1 MKRLMLIE
9 SGVTNPRKFVY
20 QVYPPHGLMY
30 LASWLRRQK
39 PELEIKI
46 IDLMVRRAAE
56 ESILTELLEFA
67 PELVGI
73 HAMHFQAKSMHR
85 LAALV
90 KSRLQIPV
98 IAGGPYPSSEP
109 EAALSDPNIDLAVMG
124 EGEVTF
130 AELVSRLETG
140 KDWLGLAGTAFRQ
153 NGKIERGPAREL
165 IPDLDQVPFPAWDLV
180 DLKKFFDWKVLTQND
195 LRWRKELATIFT
207 SRACPYGCIFC
218 HNMFGKKFRARSP
231 ENVLA
236 EIRMLHEQY
245 GVREIHII
253 DDCFNFDMER
263 AKKILSLIAGSGM
276 ELKLAF
282 PNGIRGDRLDREL
295 VGLLK
300 AAGTYKV
307 NFGIES
313 GSDRIQQMIRKGL
326 KLDQIKN
333 SIALAADA
341 GIFTHGFFMMGFPSE
356 TENELKATI
365 KFACQSRLHSAGFAL
380 LSPFPGTRVRELAE
394 AMGKK
399 CGFDPEDTSYAA
411 MSCNLTELSDAKLAS
426 YHRRGH
432 WQFYFRPRQIVRI
445 LKAMPNK
452 WMLPRIFAAHFK
464 LKFL

>member
-1 MKRLMLIE
+1 MKRLALIE
-9 SGVTNPRKFVY
+9 SGVSDPRKFVY

-30 LASWLRRQK
+30 LSSWLRREK

-56 ESILTELLEFA
+56 ESVLAELEEFS

-73 HAMHFQAKSMHR
+73 HAMHFQARSMHR

-98 IAGGPYPSSEP
+98 VVGGPYPSSEP
-109 EAALSDPNIDLAVMG
+109 EAALSDPNIDLAVLG

-130 AELVSRLETG
+130 AELVSRLESG
-140 KDWLGLAGTAFRQ
+140 RDWHGLAGGAFRQ
-153 NGKIERGPAREL
+153 DGKVVRGPEREL
-165 IPDLDQVPFPAWDLV
+165 IAELDQVPFPAWDLIE
-180 DLKKFFDWKVLTQND
+180 LEKFFDLKLLTQND
-195 LRWRKELATIFT
+195 LRVHKELATIFT

-231 ENVLA
+231 ENVLD
-236 EIRMLHEQY
+236 EIKLLYERY
-245 GVREIHII
+245 GVRELHVI

-263 AKKILSLIAGSGM
+263 AKKILGLLIDSGM
-276 ELKLAF
+276 KLKLAF
-282 PNGIRGDRLDREL
+282 PNGVRGDRLDREL

-300 AAGTYKV
+300 AAGTYKL

-313 GSDRIQQMIRKGL
+313 GSERIQKMIRKGL
-326 KLDQIKN
+326 NLDRIRE
-333 SIALAADA
+333 SIALADEA
-341 GIFTHGFFMMGFPSE
+341 GIFTHGFFMMGFPGE
-356 TENELKATI
+356 TEDELEATI
-365 KFACQSRLHSAGFAL
+365 RFACQSRLHSAGFAL

-394 AMGKK
+394 SMGKP
-399 CGFDPEDTSYAA
+399 CTFDPEDTSYAA
-411 MSCNLTELSDAKLAS
+411 MACNLTEVSDRKLAY

-432 WQFYFRPRQIVRI
+432 WRFYFRPRQIWRI
-445 LKAMPNK
+445 WKAVPNK
-452 WMLPRIFAAHFK
+452 RMLPRIIASHFR